1 MRDRVATVIESI
13 GIVLVVV
20 GVSSF
25 SVPVGLMAAGAALI
39 LIGERA

>member
-1 MRDRVATVIESI
+1 MRGRIATVIESI

-20 GVSSF
+20 GVASF
-25 SVPVGLMAAGAALI
+25 SVPVGFMVAGAALI